1 MFHWDSKDKSPCF
14 QQQCRQALGNFIR
27 SFLKVKPWWVC
38 LTRPVFKEDT
48 TCIYYLLGFKED
60 VGIEFMRA
68 AGLVKVGHSRNP
80 NAIVVIKDE
89 WERFM
94 VEQKLSDTME
104 TVNQSYVDRDRLLFI
119 NFGDKKALN
128 HCPRK
133 QFDGR
138 VMGQHYTGA
147 YLAARQRR
155 LHKDISE
162 IILSLEWPK
171 ECKELYEKAEEEQE
185 VEKES
190 EDERIEEPSTK
201 SEFILPQTCIS
212 EEKTPTLF
220 KMFSGEQQVQTC
232 ILNSLFLELVD
243 LLKSNKNAVNFY
255 YANGKPGLTVIVPQV
270 NTLPAFMEKA
280 RKLRWI
286 ESLLS
291 HVACEGLEKDEAA
304 EWLCYYIGRKHEA
317 SFTLASASLGYP
329 LVQRMNEAVAQAMWA
344 DANIN
349 HTQQRILKRHLRQC
363 FGKRIFIPENH
374 ISVEANFYS
383 VPTFY
388 GEYKH
393 YKDGDKSQKAEKC
406 AYWSRDASLVLK
418 KELERLL
425 DYTDLNVVTNKL
437 SSLASSGC
445 TVVAGADQGQG
456 AWRSWIKI
464 STMSGAE
471 IRNKMSTE
479 DDFDP
484 KSCYIIA
491 QVAHIVCKKDH
502 HEILSGTVS
511 DGLSSA
517 YETMQV
523 SSLVFVRELS
533 GEKVKSYFIPRNAV
547 DVNIENE
554 QLTYNLQGTENAG
567 FTIKYVHDERLEKGS
582 SIILIIPHFDVY
594 VTGDLSFYADVLG
607 MPNSSSYWCPWCL
620 LSRVEWQQSA
630 DNMGEKRTAQ
640 FLNDTYSAIQ
650 QDTAKRMQP
659 NERKGVSCAMHYK
672 SLTPDNFVPPLLHMK
687 WGWSIRFGKTL
698 KTGSMTK

>member
-1 MFHWDSKDKSPCF
+1 
-14 QQQCRQALGNFIR
+14 
-27 SFLKVKPWWVC
+27 
-38 LTRPVFKEDT
+38 
-48 TCIYYLLGFKED
+48 
-60 VGIEFMRA
+60 MRA

-104 TVNQSYVDRDRLLFI
+104 TVNKSHVDRDRLLFT

-147 YLAARQRR
+147 YLAARQQR

-162 IILSLEWPK
+162 NILSLERPK

-185 VEKES
+185 VEEES

-220 KMFSGEQQVQTC
+220 KMFSGEQQVPTC

-270 NTLPAFMEKA
+270 KTLPAFMEKA
-280 RKLRWI
+280 WKLQWI

-317 SFTLASASLGYP
+317 SFTLASESLGYP
-329 LVQRMNEAVAQAMWA
+329 LVQRMTEAAAQAMWA

-374 ISVEANFYS
+374 F
-383 VPTFY
+383 
-388 GEYKH
+388 
-393 YKDGDKSQKAEKC
+393 
-406 AYWSRDASLVLK
+406 
-418 KELERLL
+418 
-425 DYTDLNVVTNKL
+425 
-437 SSLASSGC
+437 SG
-445 TVVAGADQGQG
+445 G
-456 AWRSWIKI
+456 
-464 STMSGAE
+464 
-471 IRNKMSTE
+471 
-479 DDFDP
+479 
-484 KSCYIIA
+484 
-491 QVAHIVCKKDH
+491 
-502 HEILSGTVS
+502 
-511 DGLSSA
+511 
-517 YETMQV
+517 
-523 SSLVFVRELS
+523 
-533 GEKVKSYFIPRNAV
+533 
-547 DVNIENE
+547 
-554 QLTYNLQGTENAG
+554 
-567 FTIKYVHDERLEKGS
+567 
-582 SIILIIPHFDVY
+582 
-594 VTGDLSFYADVLG
+594 
-607 MPNSSSYWCPWCL
+607 
-620 LSRVEWQQSA
+620 
-630 DNMGEKRTAQ
+630 
-640 FLNDTYSAIQ
+640 
-650 QDTAKRMQP
+650 
-659 NERKGVSCAMHYK
+659 
-672 SLTPDNFVPPLLHMK
+672 
-687 WGWSIRFGKTL
+687 
-698 KTGSMTK
+698 